1 MGKKLIIYV
10 VLLSFIFI
18 TCSTSL
24 FVSRPLNYTLLEQ
37 TIAAIEKLV
46 KENDVTKIALT
57 KFTNENGNYDRYSE
71 QFYDELYLR
80 FKNRYGA
87 QFKIVD
93 KEQMLAKLDA
103 ANRNAL
109 TAYEITSLFDKIEG
123 LDGICTGFIGRN
135 SYYLTLFTP
144 KKMYDRDSERDR
156 YTDRDWQVEVSNL
169 LKKMIAKVDPGKIQP
184 VTISAF
190 DDFADNSSTSLGS
203 FLSYKVYTE
212 LHKTYQLNINH
223 RSDLPKILNE
233 FALSQA
239 GFIKPEDAL
248 EVGKLTGA
256 KTILLGKTSGNMN
269 KSWYLNLSLIDLQSG
284 QTIWTDDYTKI
295 GSDFFD
301 TFDIKGIDH
310 LDFSNLS
317 EFNKKVI
324 LELIHSSDERSSLV
338 ALKQSMI
345 YLIFENA
352 FQQTNAFNFSKS
364 VVDSLLSYQRY
375 RMFEIDSIYIEKLKR
390 LKEVSGTQ

>member
-1 MGKKLIIYV
+1 MGKKLFICI

-18 TCSTSL
+18 TCSTSM
-24 FVSRPLNYTLLEQ
+24 FVSRPLNYNLLEQ
-37 TIAAIEKLV
+37 TLAAIEKLV
-46 KENDVTKIALT
+46 KENEVTKIALT
-57 KFTNENGNYDRYSE
+57 KFTNENGNYDGYSE

-80 FKNRYGA
+80 FKNRYSA
-87 QFKIVD
+87 QFQIVD

-103 ANRNAL
+103 ANRNSL
-109 TAYEITSLFDKIEG
+109 TAYEITALFDKIEG

-144 KKMYDRDSERDR
+144 KKMYDRDSEGDR
-156 YTDRDWQVEVSNL
+156 FTDRDWQAEISNL
-169 LKKMIAKVDPGKIQP
+169 LKKMVAKVDPGKIQP

-190 DDFADNSSTSLGS
+190 DDFADNSSSSLGS

-212 LHKTYQLNINH
+212 LHKTYQLKINH
-223 RSDLPKILNE
+223 RADLPKILNE

-239 GFIKPEDAL
+239 GFIKPEQAL

-256 KTILLGKTSGNMN
+256 KTILLGKTSGNIN
-269 KSWYLNLSLIDLQSG
+269 KSWYLNLSLIDLESG

-345 YLIFENA
+345 FLIFENA
-352 FQQTNAFNFSKS
+352 SQQTNAFNFSKS

-375 RMFEIDSIYIEKLKR
+375 RIFEIDSIYIEKLKK